1 LTWENEL
8 KRLDSLLSIL
18 KERARIKKHNR
29 LFAGCL
35 KTEAML
41 DYLHGRLTS
50 EEVEVVKKHLSK
62 CRQCAEELQLMR
74 KSEGIVSE

>member
-1 LTWENEL
+1 M

-18 KERARIKKHNR
+18 KEKARIKKHNK

-41 DYLHGRLTS
+41 DYLHDRLTS
-50 EEVEVVKKHLSK
+50 EEVEVVKRHLDR
-62 CRQCAEELQLMR
+62 CHRCAEELKLMR
-74 KSEGIVSE
+74 ESEGIVSE

>member
-1 LTWENEL
+1 MKEGFNN
-8 KRLDSLLSIL
+8 LLIIL
-18 KERARIKKHNR
+18 KERARIRKHNR

-41 DYLHGRLTS
+41 DYLYDRLTS
-50 EEVEVVKKHLSK
+50 EEAEVVKKHLSK

-74 KSEGIVSE
+74 KSEGIASD